1 MRDLNLETFF
11 RSRLRR
17 LLEIRRDR
25 SEELGRTR
33 HRLVDRCIY
42 SSILDLRELGVDLRQ
57 ATVAERRDG

>member
-1 MRDLNLETFF
+1 MRDLKLEIFF
-11 RSRLRR
+11 RTHLRR

-25 SEELGRTR
+25 SEELGETG

-42 SSILDLRELGVDLRQ
+42 SSTLDLREHGADLRE

>member
-17 LLEIRRDR
+17 LLEIRGDE
-25 SEELGRTR
+25 SEELGVTCP
-33 HRLVDRCIY
+33 RLVDRCIY
-42 SSILDLRELGVDLRQ
+42 SSILDLRELGVDLRE